1 VDTVAGRVAPMIC
14 YDQEFPE
21 WIRIAA
27 DLGAEI
33 ITVPANWP
41 QLVRPLGERPLE
53 VIKAQAFAGTYRVF
67 LVIAD
72 RCGTE
77 RGQNWIGGSVIVGPD
92 GYPLAG
98 PASDGEERAEAQ
110 VLLADIDARL
120 AQDKVLGPHNHAR
133 RDRRPDLY

>member
-1 VDTVAGRVAPMIC
+1 M
-14 YDQEFPE
+14 
-21 WIRIAA
+21 
-27 DLGAEI
+27 
-33 ITVPANWP
+33 
-41 QLVRPLGERPLE
+41 
-53 VIKAQAFAGTYRVF
+53 IKAQAFGGTYRIF

-77 RGQNWIGGSVIVGPD
+77 RGQNWFGGSVIVGPD

-98 PASDGEERAEAQ
+98 PASDGDEQAEAQ

-120 AQDKVLGPHNHAR
+120 AQDKVLGPHNRAR